1 MPMNL
6 QAAIVDG
13 ISGSAQDS
21 RDRCLCLFT
30 ACAIAFAKLP
40 SFFLLH
46 AVVAVLL
53 WLRQSVRNSFSP
65 TLPAT

>member
-1 MPMNL
+1 MAFL
-6 QAAIVDG
+6 DLLKIVVTD
-13 ISGSAQDS
+13 
-21 RDRCLCLFT
+21 
-30 ACAIAFAKLP
+30 AFVSSQLVQLHLPKP

-53 WLRQSVRNSFSP
+53 WLRRSVRNSFSP